1 MERAGKFKVRILRDI
16 DAPIGRGFIAFKEG
30 YTGRVVPDVYDFL
43 MGEDAAEDISGET
56 SDQVE
61 ASEETADADA
71 AEVEDVEPA
80 ENVSG

>member
-1 MERAGKFKVRILRDI
+1 MERAGNFKVRILRDI

-30 YTGRVVPDVYDFL
+30 FEGRVVPDVYAFL
-43 MGEDAAEDISGET
+43 MDKEAAEDISGEA

-61 ASEETADADA
+61 ASEETVDADA
-71 AEVEDVEPA
+71 VEVEDVEPA